1 MKTPVRYVA
10 IAIASLSLV
19 MFINLGNVSADTPD
33 ESAGFGKAANA
44 MNPLNWKM
52 PKIKMPNF
60 KNLLPSKTEQA
71 AINEKKDGLFDKVGK
86 TASNSWSKTK
96 TALSPKNLNP
106 ARFFTGSSKSAVQ
119 RSPVKVA
126 LQYRP
131 HLLTRPLRM
140 SPKQVWSLV
149 LTSLLFPVLQQFHH
163 LPTSLFQL
171 KRRQ

>member
-1 MKTPVRYVA
+1 MKMPVRYVA

-71 AINEKKDGLFDKVGK
+71 AINEKKDGLFDQVGK
-86 TASNSWSKTK
+86 TASSSWSKTK

-106 ARFFTGSSKSAVQ
+106 DRFFTASSKSAVQ
-119 RSPVKVA
+119 RSPVKEKKSGFWSK
-126 LQYRP
+126 LLRP
-131 HLLTRPLRM
+131 WPEKEPEQKTVTDFLRQPRVG
-140 SPKQVWSLV
+140 S
-149 LTSLLFPVLQQFHH
+149 
-163 LPTSLFQL
+163 
-171 KRRQ
+171 